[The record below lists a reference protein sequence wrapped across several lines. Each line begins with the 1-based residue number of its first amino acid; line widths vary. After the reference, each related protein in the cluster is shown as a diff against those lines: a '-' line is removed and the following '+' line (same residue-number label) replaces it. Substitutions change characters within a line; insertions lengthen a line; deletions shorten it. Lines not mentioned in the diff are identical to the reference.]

1 MSLQGTT
8 QAYQPLANTYLAL
21 APSCGDK
28 VFGTN
33 VNYCDLVQWGIY
45 DGQENDTRV
54 LSMYIQQRDQYQNS
68 VFAADKKA
76 ADTTDAVSYSTA
88 PSNQRTTVWSLLSS
102 LPQLSTFKKILER
115 SGWKDYINQANEL
128 YKVTLFAPSNS
139 AFKDTAIEHTPLEN
153 MNRNNLRLIGQA
165 HTLPFAFE
173 QSAAYGRKLR
183 LYTTLDAFSVFLDG
197 TGEITPSLSFYSQQ
211 PEPQLLNQRYPMP
224 YKRINIVQGYY
235 TNNGA
240 LYEIDG
246 VFEPQVVLN

>member
-8 QAYQPLANTYLAL
+8 QAYQPMASTYIAL

-28 VFGTN
+28 IFGTN
-33 VNYCDLVQWGIY
+33 VNYCDLAQWGIY
-45 DGQENDTRV
+45 DGQEYDPKV
-54 LSMYIQQRDQYQNS
+54 LGMYMSQKKAYQNS
-68 VFAADKKA
+68 VLGQDKLA
-76 ADTTDAVSYSTA
+76 SQTTDPVSYSTA
-88 PSNQRTTVWSLLSS
+88 PSNQSTTVWSLLSS

-115 SGWKDYINQANEL
+115 SGWKDYINHANPL
-128 YKVTLFAPSNS
+128 YKVTVFAPSNQS
-139 AFKDTAIEHTPLEN
+139 FKDTAIEHTPLEN
-153 MNRNNLRLIGQA
+153 WNRNSLRLIGQA

-173 QSAAYGRKLR
+173 QSSAYGRKLR

-197 TGEITPSLSFYSQQ
+197 TGEITSGLSFYSQQ
-211 PEPQLLNQRYPMP
+211 PEPELLNQRYPLP
-224 YKRINIVQGYY
+224 YKRINVVQGYY